1 MIELTDRLSRFLNK
15 KIHGHFIN
23 GEYKISNNDR
33 QMTVVNPA
41 NEEVIGH
48 ATLGSKEDVHAA
60 VAAAKKAFHHN
71 SPWRKM
77 SPDDRGQ
84 ILYRLAG
91 LITEHAETIAQL
103 VTLENG
109 KLIKDAR
116 SSDAGGAAKTFRYY
130 AGWTTKIEG
139 ETLDL
144 SQPQKGGKQNF
155 AFTKRE
161 PIGVVAAI
169 VPWNFPVS
177 IAAWK
182 VAPALAAGCTIV
194 LKPSEET
201 PLSALLLAEL
211 AMEAGMPEGVFNVV
225 LGDGVTTGAALTSHP
240 DIKKV
245 TFTGSTN
252 TGKIIGKTALD
263 NVVGASLE
271 LGGKSPAIVFDDA
284 VDFDAAAKGVAAG
297 IFRNQG
303 QVCVAGSR
311 AYIHKKV
318 FDKVLTDICH
328 VAEKMKISH
337 GFDTTADLGPLVS
350 KSHLNRVSTYIEKGQ
365 QEGATLVSGG
375 QNPMEKGYYLQ
386 PTIFSATD
394 NQQTIIQEEIFGP
407 VLVAIPFED
416 IEDALQKANDSQM
429 GLAATVWTKDISK
442 AMTMINRLEAGVVY
456 VNSPVRSDPNLPL
469 GGYKHSGIG
478 RELGKVGVYNYTTL
492 KSVNIVF

>member
-1 MIELTDRLSRFLNK
+1 MTVLTERLTQFLAK
-15 KIHGHFIN
+15 KKHSHFIN
-23 GEYKISNNDR
+23 GAYKTSTGNELIP
-33 QMTVVNPA
+33 VINPA
-41 NEEVIGH
+41 NEEEIGQ
-48 ATLGSKEDVHAA
+48 AALGTKDDVSKA
-60 VAAAKKAFHHN
+60 VAAAQEAFHHN

-77 SPDDRGQ
+77 SPDNRGE
-84 ILYRLAG
+84 ILYRFAD
-91 LITEHAETIAQL
+91 LIAKNAETIAQL

-109 KLIKDAR
+109 KLLKDSR

-130 AGWTTKIEG
+130 AGWATKIEG
-139 ETLDL
+139 ETLDI
-144 SQPQKGGKQNF
+144 SQPQKGRKQNF
-155 AFTKRE
+155 AFTRRE

-182 VAPALAAGCTIV
+182 IAPALAAGCTVV

-211 AMEAGMPEGVFNVV
+211 AMEAGIPEGVFNVV
-225 LGDGVTTGAALTSHP
+225 TGDGRTTGAALTAHP

-245 TFTGSTN
+245 TFTGSTV
-252 TGKIIGKTALD
+252 TGKIIGKTAMD
-263 NVVGASLE
+263 NVVGVSLE
-271 LGGKSPAIVFDDA
+271 LGGKSPAIVFEDA
-284 VDFDAAAKGVAAG
+284 IDFEAVAKGVAAG

-303 QVCVAGSR
+303 QVCMAGSR
-311 AYIHKKV
+311 VYIQKKV

-337 GFDTTADLGPLVS
+337 GFDETADLGPLVS
-350 KSHLNRVSTYIEKGQ
+350 KGHLQRVCGYIEKGKR
-365 QEGATLVSGG
+365 EGATLVSGG
-375 QNPMEKGYYLQ
+375 QNPMDKGYYLQ
-386 PTIFSATD
+386 PTIFSSTD
-394 NQQTIIQEEIFGP
+394 NQHTISQEEIFGP
-407 VLVAIPFED
+407 VLVAVPFD
-416 IEDALQKANDSQM
+416 DLEDALQKANDSKM

-456 VNSPVRSDPNLPL
+456 VNSPVRSDPGLPM

>member
-1 MIELTDRLSRFLNK
+1 MATLTNHLTQFLAK
-15 KIHGHFIN
+15 KNHSHFIN
-23 GEYKISNNDR
+23 GQYQKSTGDGQIA
-33 QMTVVNPA
+33 VINPA
-41 NEEVIGH
+41 NEEEIGRI
-48 ATLGSKEDVHAA
+48 AIGTKEDVNQA
-60 VAAAKKAFHHN
+60 VVAAKKAFRYD

-77 SPDDRGQ
+77 SPDDRGK
-84 ILYRLAG
+84 ILYKFAEK
-91 LITEHAETIAQL
+91 IAEHSETIAQM

-109 KLIKDAR
+109 KLLKDSR

-155 AFTKRE
+155 AFTRRE
-161 PIGVVAAI
+161 PIGVIAAI

-182 VAPALAAGCTIV
+182 VAPALAAGCTVV

-201 PLSALLLAEL
+201 PLSALILAEL
-211 AMEAGMPEGVFNVV
+211 AIEAGLPEGVLNVV
-225 LGDGVTTGAALTSHP
+225 MGDGKTTGAALTAHP
-240 DIKKV
+240 DVKKI
-245 TFTGSTN
+245 TFTGSTY
-252 TGKIIGKTALD
+252 TGKIIGRAAMD
-263 NVVGASLE
+263 NVTGISLE
-271 LGGKSPAIVFDDA
+271 LGGKSPAIVFEDA
-284 VDFDAAAKGVAAG
+284 IDFAAAAKGVAAG

-311 AYIHKKV
+311 VYIQKKV
-318 FDKVLTDICH
+318 FDKVLTDISH

-337 GFDTTADLGPLVS
+337 GFDETADLGPLVS
-350 KSHLNRVSTYIEKGQ
+350 KGHLTKVSNYIEKGK
-365 QEGATLVSGG
+365 QEGATLISGG
-375 QNPMEKGYYLQ
+375 QNPKDKGFYLQ
-386 PTIFSATD
+386 PTIFSSTD
-394 NQQTIIQEEIFGP
+394 NRQTIIEEEIFGP
-407 VLVAIPFED
+407 VLAAIPFD
-416 IEDALQKANDSQM
+416 DMEDALQKANDSNL

-442 AMTMINRLEAGVVY
+442 AMAMINRLEAGVVY

-478 RELGKVGVYNYTTL
+478 RELGKTGVYNYTTL